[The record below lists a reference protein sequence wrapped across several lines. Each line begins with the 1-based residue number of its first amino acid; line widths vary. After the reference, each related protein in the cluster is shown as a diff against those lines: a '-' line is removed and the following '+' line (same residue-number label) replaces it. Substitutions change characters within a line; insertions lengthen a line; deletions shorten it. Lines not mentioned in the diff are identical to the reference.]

1 MKTRILSIAEAAG
14 ILNVGYPDIR
24 DMVARRELPALVV
37 VAGDALIAEAA
48 LREFI
53 AASWHREPWEGLA

>member
-1 MKTRILSIAEAAG
+1 MKTRILCTAEVSE
-14 ILNVGYPDIR
+14 ILRVDYPTIR
-24 DMVARRELPALVV
+24 AMVAERELPALVV
-37 VAGDALIAEAA
+37 VAGDALIGEAA